1 MKKLILILF
10 FGLCACKTGFD
21 SSSTNTTSKECVEK
35 EQMKT
40 LEKAV
45 ELFEFKI
52 EDQYPEI
59 SKEAAYFEFISDWAN
74 NELPMSFF
82 KDSLEL
88 KIRNLNILSGSNRSE
103 KDLDLEKK
111 LYNVDSMNPIRV
123 KLNPDFS
130 VCLANKIDWM
140 LGTSSFLRVNS
151 KYRLSPKL
159 AKKQLY
165 RTSEYDLKIFE
176 NRLAIVLGVYYQT
189 MFNINT
195 TVVNTLD
202 N

>member
-1 MKKLILILF
+1 
-10 FGLCACKTGFD
+10 
-21 SSSTNTTSKECVEK
+21 
-35 EQMKT
+35 
-40 LEKAV
+40 
-45 ELFEFKI
+45 
-52 EDQYPEI
+52 
-59 SKEAAYFEFISDWAN
+59 
-74 NELPMSFF
+74 
-82 KDSLEL
+82 
-88 KIRNLNILSGSNRSE
+88 
-103 KDLDLEKK
+103 
-111 LYNVDSMNPIRV
+111 MNPIRV

-165 RTSEYDLKIFE
+165 KTSEYDLKIFE

-195 TVVNTLD
+195 TVVYTLD